1 MDKEDLLVDD
11 EMNRTLIRNDDGN
24 MSDTLLLVGGDK
36 KYPFNKDD
44 ATVFLEKITPTFSLV

>member
-1 MDKEDLLVDD
+1 
-11 EMNRTLIRNDDGN
+11 MNRTLIRNDDGEYERHI
-24 MSDTLLLVGGDK
+24 TLSRRRK